1 MLRSIIVVPCLYIGV
16 WCNGNTHDFDS
27 CVVGSSPAT
36 PAMRAKVVPR
46 VVGVRF
52 PLPSGS
58 SPGGLG
64 AKLLLEAGHVG
75 RSVCWNRK
83 PESVKF

>member
-1 MLRSIIVVPCLYIGV
+1 
-16 WCNGNTHDFDS
+16 
-27 CVVGSSPAT
+27 
-36 PAMRAKVVPR
+36 MRAKVVLR